1 MVVWLGPFCMELAFL
16 RGFSLDTQAS
26 SHSPKHAHNGVRLIG
41 ESQLPLRVNVSEWMS
56 ISLCYPCRLSDWQ
69 PLQGVPRLSPHGSQ
83 DRLSKLIKQCL
94 IVKDPLASK

>member
-1 MVVWLGPFCMELAFL
+1 MVVWPGPFCMELAFL

-41 ESQLPLRVNVSEWMS
+41 ESQLPLHVNVSEWMS
-56 ISLCYPCRLSDWQ
+56 ISLCYPCRL
-69 PLQGVPRLSPHGSQ
+69 GVPRLLLYGSQ